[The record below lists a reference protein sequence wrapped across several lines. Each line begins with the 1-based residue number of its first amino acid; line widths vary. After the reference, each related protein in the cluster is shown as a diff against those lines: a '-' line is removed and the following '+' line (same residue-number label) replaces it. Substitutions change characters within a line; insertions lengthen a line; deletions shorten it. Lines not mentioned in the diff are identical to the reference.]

1 MVGEWAREHLRVI
14 AASLAGSVLVIVPSG
29 GSGEPWA
36 SAIPLDAFG
45 AAAQVTA
52 LSLEEIDPAA
62 RFDHVVVPFDATT
75 TTPIDEL
82 LNAVA
87 PLLRERGSLVAL
99 TPGPAWPA
107 GAARDVVDVAAQ
119 AQGHFPDACDLG
131 GDVRQRGNG
140 EGGRRRNSRERGGR
154 RGDRS
159 SRSAHARGRRAARI
173 GTELGSMTGMRE
185 LARRYLPVQVRRS
198 WRRLKGQ
205 PFTPPPGA
213 VQWGDLRRTTPIAS
227 DFGYSRGGPVDR
239 YYIESFLEQHQLDVR
254 GTVLEIGDS
263 TYTTRFGR
271 ARVTQADVLHIDPE
285 APGATFVGD
294 LADGSFL
301 PDDAFD
307 CVVLTQTLHLVY
319 DFGAALRTIAPRPR
333 SRRGSAHDGAGDLEH
348 RCCRVGVDV
357 ALLVHSPVGATHVR
371 GGLCG
376 LRHRS
381 DVVRERA
388 RRRRVPSMGSDVTS
402 SAVRS
407 LTTSDPSTA
416 SSTPLAS

>member
-1 MVGEWAREHLRVI
+1 MPRVSRGHRRFPSTRSALPRTSLRV
-14 AASLAGSVLVIVPSG
+14 
-29 GSGEPWA
+29 
-36 SAIPLDAFG
+36 
-45 AAAQVTA
+45 
-52 LSLEEIDPAA
+52 SLEEIDPAA
-62 RFDHVVVPFDATT
+62 RFDHIVVPFDATT

-82 LNAVA
+82 LLAVA

-99 TPGPAWPA
+99 MPGPAWPVA
-107 GAARDVVDVAAQ
+107 RRETWSTWRRKHKATSPTRASRWRRSGTGHGA
-119 AQGHFPDACDLG
+119 
-131 GDVRQRGNG
+131 
-140 EGGRRRNSRERGGR
+140 GGRVGDSGR
-154 RGDRS
+154 RGAGRGDRP

-173 GTELGSMTGMRE
+173 GIELGAMTGMRE

-213 VQWGDLRRTTPIAS
+213 VRLGDLRRTTPIAS

-254 GTVLEIGDS
+254 GRVLEIGDS
-263 TYTTRFGR
+263 AYTTRFGG

-319 DFGAALRTIAPRPR
+319 DFGAALRTIARVLAPGGVLLMTVPGISNVDAAEWGSTWHYSFTRQSVQRMCEAAFADFEIEVTSFGNVLAAVAFLHGLGRDELSRQELDDFRPEYGLIHAARVVKPLTRCATQSAKSSRPR
-333 SRRGSAHDGAGDLEH
+333 S
-348 RCCRVGVDV
+348 
-357 ALLVHSPVGATHVR
+357 
-371 GGLCG
+371 
-376 LRHRS
+376 
-381 DVVRERA
+381 
-388 RRRRVPSMGSDVTS
+388 
-402 SAVRS
+402 
-407 LTTSDPSTA
+407 
-416 SSTPLAS
+416 